1 MTRPLSP
8 TVAFLSVILALNAAA
23 QSVPTQT
30 LKATPKTVVVGNY
43 DATTPPVL
51 RIHSGETV
59 DIETTSGSPG
69 LWESLGL
76 PADQVPQSS
85 RDIDREVKDRGPGS
99 HILTG
104 PIYIEE
110 AEPGDVLQ
118 VDIQSIRL
126 PTDYAVNAFDPAR
139 GLLGDDFPY
148 ARLKLIRLDRD
159 RMVARF
165 AEGVEIPLRPFF
177 GSMGVAPPAFSHRI
191 SSAPPWIHAG
201 NMDNKELIAG
211 TTVFIP
217 VHTKGALFQVGDGH
231 AGQGNGEVDLA
242 AIETALNGT
251 FRFTVRKGM
260 RLRWPRAETPT
271 HYISM
276 GFHENLEEATKMA
289 VREMIDFL
297 VNEKH
302 LTRDDAYMLCSM
314 AVDLSITQ
322 VVDGRKGVHA
332 MIAKAV
338 FTSSKR

>member
-1 MTRPLSP
+1 
-8 TVAFLSVILALNAAA
+8 
-23 QSVPTQT
+23 
-30 LKATPKTVVVGNY
+30 
-43 DATTPPVL
+43 
-51 RIHSGETV
+51 
-59 DIETTSGSPG
+59 
-69 LWESLGL
+69 
-76 PADQVPQSS
+76 
-85 RDIDREVKDRGPGS
+85 
-99 HILTG
+99 
-104 PIYIEE
+104 
-110 AEPGDVLQ
+110 
-118 VDIQSIRL
+118 
-126 PTDYAVNAFDPAR
+126 
-139 GLLGDDFPY
+139 
-148 ARLKLIRLDRD
+148 
-159 RMVARF
+159 
-165 AEGVEIPLRPFF
+165 
-177 GSMGVAPPAFSHRI
+177 
-191 SSAPPWIHAG
+191 
-201 NMDNKELIAG
+201 MDNKELIAG

-276 GFHENLEEATKMA
+276 GFHENLEEAMKLA

-338 FTSSKR
+338 FTSKR